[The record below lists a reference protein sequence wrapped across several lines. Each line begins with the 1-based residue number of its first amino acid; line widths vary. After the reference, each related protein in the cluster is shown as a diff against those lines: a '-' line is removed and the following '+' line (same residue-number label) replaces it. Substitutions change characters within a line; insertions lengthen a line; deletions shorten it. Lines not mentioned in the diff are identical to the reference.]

1 MRRLERHRR
10 LGVALPPSKYLVTA
24 ICPTY
29 NRKRFIPSAVDCF
42 LSQTLLDSE
51 LLIVDDGTESV
62 VDLIPENPRI
72 RYVRL
77 EGPRRTT
84 GAKRNA
90 CCELAQ
96 GNIIVHWDDDDW
108 SAPGRLENQVS
119 QLWLSEKQVMV
130 YHNILYWHENTSML
144 YRYYPKFGPRHAYT
158 WEYANGASLCYHKT
172 WWKQHRFGDIMVG
185 EDSDFI
191 KTAEVAGQ
199 MSTSDACKFMVI
211 RAHGNNTCS
220 TAQWAGSPEIPLVSQ
235 NEIPPE
241 FKGDQ

>member
-1 MRRLERHRR
+1 
-10 LGVALPPSKYLVTA
+10 VTA

-29 NRKRFIPSAVDCF
+29 NRKRFIPSAIDCF

-84 GAKRNA
+84 GEKRNA

-130 YHNILYWHENTSML
+130 YYNILYWHENTSML

-158 WEYANGASLCYHKT
+158 WEYANGASLCYHKS

-199 MSTSDACKFMVI
+199 MATSDACKFMVI